1 MKIFRRLK
9 GFTLVEI
16 MIVVAI
22 IGILIA
28 IAVPGFIR
36 ARSMSRMKSCQENL
50 TKIDGAKEQWALENN
65 KSPGASPAWTD
76 IVDTGGQVGEG
87 YLKSQPKEPSGGS
100 YTINAVGTDPTC
112 DRGYPGHTLSEVG
125 EAITQLEG

>member
-1 MKIFRRLK
+1 MKLFQKNK

-36 ARSMSRMKSCQENL
+36 ARSQSRMRACQENL
-50 TKIDGAKEQWALENN
+50 VKIDGSKEQYALENN
-65 KSPGASPAWTD
+65 SGPGATVAWSNL
-76 IVDTGGQVGEG
+76 VQAGGTGYMKNTPV
-87 YLKSQPKEPSGGS
+87 EPSGGS
-100 YTINAVGTDPTC
+100 YTINNVGTDPTC
-112 DRGYPGHTLSEVG
+112 STNYPGHSIAEVG
-125 EAITQLEG
+125 TVVTTLEGSGS

>member
-1 MKIFRRLK
+1 MKVFRKAK

-36 ARSMSRMKSCQENL
+36 ARSQSRMRACQENL
-50 TKIDGAKEQWALENN
+50 VKIDGAKEQWALENN
-65 KSPGASPAWTD
+65 SGPGATVSQSALVAAD
-76 IVDTGGQVGEG
+76 GSG
-87 YLKSQPKEPSGGS
+87 YIKSMPLEPSGGS
-100 YTINAVGTDPTC
+100 YTIGNVGANPTC
-112 DRGYPGHTLSEVG
+112 STAYPGHSIAEVG
-125 EAITQLEG
+125 TVVTAVEGSS